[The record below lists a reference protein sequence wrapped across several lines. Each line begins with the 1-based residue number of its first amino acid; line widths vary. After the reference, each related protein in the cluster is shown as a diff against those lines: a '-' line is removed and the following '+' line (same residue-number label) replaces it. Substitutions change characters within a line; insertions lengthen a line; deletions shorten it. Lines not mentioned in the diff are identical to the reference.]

1 MDGRASY
8 EPSYDPASSRDLLLM
23 WPMAPESDL
32 PALQLNGL
40 LFPPN
45 CEKSVRACCHI
56 VPDRLIADEPF
67 LEHSRQHG

>member
-8 EPSYDPASSRDLLLM
+8 EPSYDPASSGDLLLV

-40 LFPPN
+40 LFPPTARSQ
-45 CEKSVRACCHI
+45 CGPI
-56 VPDRLIADEPF
+56 IT
-67 LEHSRQHG
+67 